1 MTDLTM
7 TEMMTKED
15 VTAMILS
22 AKKQAGLTWEE
33 IADKIGMSP
42 VWTHSAAMG
51 MNAFPAEKAKLMVS
65 VMGLPQEAESVLA
78 ESPTKIW
85 EQAVPTDPCIYRFY
99 EIVGVYGPTLKA
111 LIQEK
116 FGDGIMSA
124 IDFDM
129 TVTRVEN
136 PKGDRVK
143 VEMSGKYLGY
153 NSWCPVPRCPHSVM
167 RMLFKRFAW
176 LKMPGTRATPTKWPW
191 PIPPTPAG
199 AIVPNS
205 LMAATRSALF

>member
-1 MTDLTM
+1 MKDFTM
-7 TEMMTKED
+7 TETMTKED

-22 AKKQAGLTWEE
+22 AKKQAGMTWEG
-33 IADKIGMSP
+33 IAEKIGMSP
-42 VWTHSAAMG
+42 VWTHSATMG
-51 MNAFPAEKAKLMVS
+51 MNAFPADKAKLMVS
-65 VMGLPQEAESVLA
+65 VMGLPQEAEALLA

-85 EQAVPTDPCIYRFY
+85 TQAVPTDPCIYRFY

-124 IDFDM
+124 IDFHM
-129 TVTRVEN
+129 SVTREEN

-153 NSWCPVPRCPHSVM
+153 NSW
-167 RMLFKRFAW
+167 
-176 LKMPGTRATPTKWPW
+176 
-191 PIPPTPAG
+191 
-199 AIVPNS
+199 
-205 LMAATRSALF
+205 

>member
-1 MTDLTM
+1 MKHSTITNMLT
-7 TEMMTKED
+7 KDD
-15 VTAMILS
+15 VAALILS

-33 IADKIGMSP
+33 IAEKIEMSP
-42 VWTHSAAMG
+42 VWTHSACMG

-65 VMGLPQEAESVLA
+65 VMGLPQEAESVLS

-85 EQAVPTDPCIYRFY
+85 EQSVPTDPCIYRLY

-129 TVTRVEN
+129 SVTKVES

-143 VEMSGKYLGY
+143 VEMSGKYLDY
-153 NSWCPVPRCPHSVM
+153 N
-167 RMLFKRFAW
+167 AW
-176 LKMPGTRATPTKWPW
+176 
-191 PIPPTPAG
+191 
-199 AIVPNS
+199 
-205 LMAATRSALF
+205 

>member
-1 MTDLTM
+1 MSD
-7 TEMMTKED
+7 MMTKED

-22 AKKQAGLTWEE
+22 AKKQSGMTWEE

-51 MNAFPAEKAKLMVS
+51 MNAMPMDKAELMVS
-65 VMGLPQEAESVLA
+65 TMGLPQEAASVLA

-85 EQAVPTDPCIYRFY
+85 EQAVPTDPCIYRLY
-99 EIVGVYGPTLKA
+99 EIVGVYGPTIKA

-129 TVTRVEN
+129 QITKVPHE
-136 PKGDRVK
+136 KGDRVK
-143 VEMSGKYLGY
+143 IEMSGKYLGY
-153 NSWCPVPRCPHSVM
+153 NSW
-167 RMLFKRFAW
+167 
-176 LKMPGTRATPTKWPW
+176 
-191 PIPPTPAG
+191 
-199 AIVPNS
+199 
-205 LMAATRSALF
+205 

>member
-1 MTDLTM
+1 MKHCTITNMLT
-7 TEMMTKED
+7 KDD
-15 VTAMILS
+15 VAALILS

-33 IADKIGMSP
+33 IAEKIEMSP
-42 VWTHSAAMG
+42 VWTHSACMG

-65 VMGLPQEAESVLA
+65 VMGLPQEAESVLS

-85 EQAVPTDPCIYRFY
+85 EQSVPTDPCIYRLY

-129 TVTRVEN
+129 SVTKVES

-143 VEMSGKYLGY
+143 VEMSGKYLAY
-153 NSWCPVPRCPHSVM
+153 N
-167 RMLFKRFAW
+167 AW
-176 LKMPGTRATPTKWPW
+176 
-191 PIPPTPAG
+191 
-199 AIVPNS
+199 
-205 LMAATRSALF
+205 